1 MGFLYFSSFNINLIE
16 KGENLEE
23 REKSE
28 AIEREK
34 GENLEER
41 VKREAIED
49 GEERL
54 KRVKIEASEE
64 RVERDEFF
72 STGGR
77 CVYRLMA
84 DTGLFK
90 RDPVCILADPFLFK
104 KNVEKSDEENSEKK
118 GVESSEKSTGKSEAE
133 GEELFLFYEYQCK
146 RYGRGELRMRKT
158 RDLVHWSE
166 EWTVLREDFHLSFPN
181 VFEDNGE
188 YYMIPETGADGSI
201 RLYKATDESLANFRP
216 YRTIIRD
223 GRKWADSD
231 IVKKDGKYYLFTSI
245 YSRKAPEARLFVAGS
260 LDGEFKEHP
269 CSPYSTSPANAR
281 NAGRIFEHE
290 GKLFRPVQDNT
301 KGYGKQLSIM
311 EITALSPDSYNETLH
326 REHILDAE
334 DKFYKRGGHQF
345 CPITFAGRTII
356 ATDGKQRNYNIREN
370 INGYCHH
377 LRKRG

>member
-1 MGFLYFSSFNINLIE
+1 MGFLYFSSFNIKLIE
-16 KGENLEE
+16 KSENLE
-23 REKSE
+23 
-28 AIEREK
+28 AI
-34 GENLEER
+34 
-41 VKREAIED
+41 VKREAI
-49 GEERL
+49 G
-54 KRVKIEASEE
+54 KREKIEAIGESETIE
-64 RVERDEFF
+64 ENEDFF
-72 STGGR
+72 STRGK
-77 CVYRLMA
+77 CVKKLMA

-90 RDPVCILADPFLFK
+90 KDPVCILADPFLFK
-104 KNVEKSDEENSEKK
+104 KNVDNNTVNSAENSAEN
-118 GVESSEKSTGKSEAE
+118 STENSAE
-133 GEELFLFYEYQCK
+133 NNAAECEELFLFYEYQCK

-158 RDLVHWSE
+158 SDLEHWSE
-166 EWTVLREDFHLSFPN
+166 EMTVLKEDFHLSFPN

-201 RLYKATDESLANFRP
+201 RLYKATDSSLTSFTP
-216 YRTIIRD
+216 YRTIIKD

-231 IVKKDGKYYLFTSI
+231 IVRKDGKYYLFTSI
-245 YSRKAPEARLFVAGS
+245 YSRKAPEARLFVADS

-269 CSPYSTSPANAR
+269 CSPFSTNPANAR
-281 NAGRIFEHE
+281 NAGRIFEHD
-290 GKLFRPVQDNT
+290 GRLFRPVQDNT

-311 EITALSPDSYNETLH
+311 EITALSPDKYSETLH
-326 REHILDAE
+326 REHILDAN

>member
-1 MGFLYFSSFNINLIE
+1 MGFLYFSSFNIKLIE
-16 KGENLEE
+16 KITKREKIDTIENREE
-23 REKSE
+23 RDKRETIEKSE
-28 AIEREK
+28 
-34 GENLEER
+34 
-41 VKREAIED
+41 
-49 GEERL
+49 
-54 KRVKIEASEE
+54 
-64 RVERDEFF
+64 EFF
-72 STGGR
+72 STRGK
-77 CVYRLMA
+77 CIKRLMA

-90 RDPVCILADPFLFK
+90 KDPVCILADPFLFK
-104 KNVEKSDEENSEKK
+104 KTVDNSTVKSADKSAEKNA
-118 GVESSEKSTGKSEAE
+118 AE
-133 GEELFLFYEYQCK
+133 REELFMFYEYQCK
-146 RYGRGELRMRKT
+146 RYGKGELRMRKT
-158 RDLVHWSE
+158 SDLENWSDE
-166 EWTVLREDFHLSFPN
+166 CTVLKEDFHLSFPN

-188 YYMIPETGADGSI
+188 YFMIPETGADGSI
-201 RLYKATDESLANFRP
+201 RLYKATDGSLTNFTP
-216 YRTIIRD
+216 YRTIIKD

-231 IVKKDGKYYLFTSI
+231 IVKKDGKYYLFSSI
-245 YSRKAPEARLFVAGS
+245 YSRKAPEARLFVADS
-260 LDGEFKEHP
+260 LDGEFTEHP
-269 CSPYSTSPANAR
+269 CSPFSTSPANAR

-311 EITALSPDSYNETLH
+311 EITALSPDKYSETLH